1 MACCVWPDL
10 PCWPEPM
17 DVEAAA
23 STFMAW
29 TSAGGAG
36 GEGGGGAGDTS
47 LLYTSPRVDRDLGDV
62 QQGEHRLHQ
71 PWHHLLH
78 HHS

>member
-1 MACCVWPDL
+1 MVMMLMVIVVLVVTNC
-10 PCWPEPM
+10 
-17 DVEAAA
+17 
-23 STFMAW
+23 
-29 TSAGGAG
+29 GAG
-36 GEGGGGAGDTS
+36 GEGGGDAGDTS

>member
-1 MACCVWPDL
+1 MLMVIVVLVVTNC
-10 PCWPEPM
+10 
-17 DVEAAA
+17 
-23 STFMAW
+23 
-29 TSAGGAG
+29 GAG

-47 LLYTSPRVDRDLGDV
+47 LLYTSPRVDRGLGDV

-71 PWHHLLH
+71 PWYHLIR

>member
-1 MACCVWPDL
+1 MLMVIVVLVVTNLVVLVVKVGVVP
-10 PCWPEPM
+10 
-17 DVEAAA
+17 
-23 STFMAW
+23 
-29 TSAGGAG
+29 
-36 GEGGGGAGDTS
+36 GDTS